1 MIRVMLVDDHP
12 VVREGLAMMLETT
25 DDIRVVCQTGRGE
38 DAVGLATEHDPDV
51 TLLDLNMPGMN
62 GIEVLRALTESNL
75 GTRVI
80 VFSAYDS
87 DEMLI
92 DAIRLGVAGYM
103 LKGTPRVQLFESIR
117 LVAAGGSFVSPS
129 QLARAFAPPTKPAV
143 ELTPRE
149 RETLGLLVEGLTNR
163 EIARALDVTPRTVKF
178 HVSALLSKLGVD
190 NRTEASIE
198 AIRLGLVE
206 P

>member
-198 AIRLGLVE
+198 AIRRGLVE